1 MTNQIIKNISTLLF
15 IVAIFITAGS
25 LLISAQKV
33 KPTPKPSTN
42 LKPKATP
49 KPKKTPVVLDEKKE
63 FETAKAITYAP
74 ERINSLRGFKTNFPS
89 SELQNRASELIVSAY
104 AELAE
109 NSLKANELAEGNNFF
124 KLAVKEIPVQ
134 VSDELFVNIIL
145 QFPTNLFYRGQ
156 QAEAVEL
163 TNMIE
168 EKIGGTPKYLLG
180 LATFFL
186 GIENGEKAKNLAEK
200 AITLDANSFAAYQT
214 LGIAS
219 RINFDLNNAEV
230 AYTKALE
237 LDSESIVSKR
247 SLAEIK
253 RSVGKPLEAET
264 LYREI
269 LDKNSVDVI
278 SQTGLIIALFDAGKK
293 VEAEAIIDNPNAK
306 FPKNLQFL
314 VSVAYWYAA
323 NNNSEKALEYAKQA
337 VELEPRYVWAQIALS
352 RALLLQNKPLEAE
365 RAMLA
370 AKQYGNFPTLS
381 YELAATRYQAGL
393 YEEAVTELKTNFLVN
408 ENLIETKLGGRIQQ
422 KAATFID
429 LLSAERRASIF
440 QPVAADNLETS
451 QKLKYLLDFNLKLNS
466 PTPSETELS
475 KLADDF
481 TAGNDKNQ
489 AFRQLYIASRLLDK
503 KIAYE
508 KVLKLSQL
516 ATTNVDESLKSPFA
530 SSALLADELI
540 QSRASAISRGI
551 SVVIPE
557 IPRLTLSNIMRS
569 RIEEI
574 TGWTFYQQ
582 GKYVEAITRLKRA
595 SGIAPEKSAWW
606 RSSTWRLGAAYD
618 ANLNQKEAL
627 ENYVKVYKS
636 SEPTFARRAIIEIL
650 YQKMNGNLVG
660 LDEKLGDKGQVET
673 VAKNNPS
680 PTPEITPTPIS
691 TPEPTPTP
699 TPTPEPVNPDINNQ
713 PENTSESRP
722 RVVITS
728 NLPPP
733 QCSIVLSQESISLIS
748 GRQIGILI
756 VIRGEGKIDQL
767 SVTSSS
773 PQDVTVSLEPD
784 FVKGSNR
791 GFFTFKS
798 IGEKTGE
805 FKITFELPCGK
816 KEVLVKVR

>member
-1 MTNQIIKNISTLLF
+1 MINKIIKNISTLLF
-15 IVAIFITAGS
+15 IVAFFLTVNS
-25 LLISAQKV
+25 LSISAQKV

-74 ERINSLRGFKTNFPS
+74 ERINMLRGFKAKFPN

-109 NSLKANELAEGNNFF
+109 NSLKANELIEGNNFF
-124 KLAVKEIPVQ
+124 KLAVKEIPAL

-163 TNMIE
+163 ANLIE

-180 LATFFL
+180 LATFYL

-200 AITLDANSFAAYQT
+200 AITLDSNSFAAYQT

-219 RINFDLNNAEV
+219 RINFDLQNAEV

-253 RSVGKPLEAET
+253 RSVGKPLESET

-269 LDKNSVDVI
+269 LDKNPDDVI

-306 FPKNLQFL
+306 FQKNLQFL

-323 NNNSEKALEYAKQA
+323 NNNSERALEYAKQA

-381 YELAATRYQAGL
+381 YELAATRFQAGL
-393 YEEAVTELKTNFLVN
+393 YEEAVTELKTNFSVN
-408 ENLIETKLGGRIQQ
+408 ENLIETKLGGRIPQ

-440 QPVAADNLETS
+440 QPMAADNLETS
-451 QKLKYLLDFNLKLNS
+451 EKLKYLLDFNLKLNS

-489 AFRQLYIASRLLDK
+489 AFRQLYIASRLLEK

-508 KVLKLSQL
+508 KVLKLTQL
-516 ATTNVDESLKSPFA
+516 ATNNVDTSLGSPFA
-530 SSALLADELI
+530 SSAILADELI

-551 SVVIPE
+551 TVVIPE
-557 IPRLTLSNIMRS
+557 IPRLTLSNIMRC

-606 RSSTWRLGAAYD
+606 RSSTWRLGAAFD

-650 YQKMNGNLVG
+650 YQKMNGNLDG
-660 LDEKLGDKGQVET
+660 LDEKLGDKRQVET
-673 VAKNNPS
+673 VAKNIPN
-680 PTPEITPTPIS
+680 PTPEVTPTPIS

-699 TPTPEPVNPDINNQ
+699 TPELAKSETSNL
-713 PENTSESRP
+713 PENSGESRP

-728 NLPPP
+728 DLPPP
-733 QCSIVLSQESISLIS
+733 QCSIVLSQESVSLIS
-748 GRQIGILI
+748 GRQIGVLI
-756 VIRGEGKIDQL
+756 VIQGEGKIDQL

-773 PQDVTVSLEPD
+773 PLDISASLETD

-798 IGEKTGE
+798 ISEKTGE

>member
-1 MTNQIIKNISTLLF
+1 MINKIIKNISTLLF
-15 IVAIFITAGS
+15 IVAFFLTVNS
-25 LLISAQKV
+25 LSISAQKV

-63 FETAKAITYAP
+63 FEIAKAITYAP
-74 ERINSLRGFKTNFPS
+74 ERINSLRSFKAKFPN

-109 NSLKANELAEGNNFF
+109 NSLKANELIEGNNFF
-124 KLAVKEIPVQ
+124 KLAVKEIPAL
-134 VSDELFVNIIL
+134 VSDELFVNVIL

-163 TNMIE
+163 ANLIE

-180 LATFFL
+180 LATFYL

-200 AITLDANSFAAYQT
+200 AITLDSNSFASYQT

-219 RINFDLNNAEV
+219 RINFDLQNAEV

-253 RSVGKPLEAET
+253 RSVGKPLESET

-269 LDKNSVDVI
+269 LDKNPDDVI

-306 FPKNLQFL
+306 FKKNLQFL

-323 NNNSEKALEYAKQA
+323 NNNSERALEYAKQA

-381 YELAATRYQAGL
+381 YELAATRFQAGL
-393 YEEAVTELKTNFLVN
+393 YEEALTELKSNFSVN
-408 ENLIETKLGGRIQQ
+408 ENLIETKLGGRIPQ

-440 QPVAADNLETS
+440 QPMAADNLETS
-451 QKLKYLLDFNLKLNS
+451 EKLKYLLDFNLKLNS

-481 TAGNDKNQ
+481 TAGNDKSQ
-489 AFRQLYIASRLLDK
+489 AFRQLYIASRLLEK

-508 KVLKLSQL
+508 KVLKLTQL
-516 ATTNVDESLKSPFA
+516 ATNNVDTSLGSPFA
-530 SSALLADELI
+530 SSAILADELI

-557 IPRLTLSNIMRS
+557 IPRVTLSNIMRC

-606 RSSTWRLGAAYD
+606 RSSTWRLGAAFD

-650 YQKMNGNLVG
+650 YQKMNGNLDG
-660 LDEKLGDKGQVET
+660 LDEKLGYKRQVET
-673 VAKNNPS
+673 VAKNIPS
-680 PTPEITPTPIS
+680 PTPEATPTPIS

-699 TPTPEPVNPDINNQ
+699 TPTPELAKSETSNL
-713 PENTSESRP
+713 PENSGESRP

-728 NLPPP
+728 DLPPP
-733 QCSIVLSQESISLIS
+733 QCSIVLSQESVSLIS
-748 GRQIGILI
+748 GRQIGVLV
-756 VIRGEGKIDQL
+756 VIQGEGKIDQL

-773 PQDVTVSLEPD
+773 SQDITVSLEPD

-791 GFFTFKS
+791 GFFNFKS
-798 IGEKTGE
+798 ISEKTGE